1 MGNSNCLSQG
11 EWEELRKEYSR
22 QSELHVQ
29 SPEKRRNV
37 AHVEGTEG
45 RPEAKKQE
53 QGWWLRIVR
62 R

>member
-1 MGNSNCLSQG
+1 M
-11 EWEELRKEYSR
+11 
-22 QSELHVQ
+22 Q
-29 SPEKRRNV
+29 SPEERKNV